1 MRKYT
6 KIITL
11 LLTVLMVLSLSACDK
26 KMSEE
31 EIEEACVKATE
42 TFVG

>member
-1 MRKYT
+1 MFRGKMLAL
-6 KIITL
+6 I
-11 LLTVLMVLSLSACDK
+11 LTVLMVLSLSACDK
-26 KMSEE
+26 KMREE

>member
-1 MRKYT
+1 MFRGKMLAL
-6 KIITL
+6 I
-11 LLTVLMVLSLSACDK
+11 LTVLMVLSLSACDK

-31 EIEEACVKATE
+31 EIEEVCVKATE

>member
-1 MRKYT
+1 MFRGKMLAL
-6 KIITL
+6 I
-11 LLTVLMVLSLSACDK
+11 LTVLMVLSLSACDK

-31 EIEEACVKATE
+31 EIEESCVKATE